1 MDKAKLR
8 AWWFERQGLGG
19 MTGAGP
25 AKILE
30 KAGWARS
37 VGGANPYLML
47 FSRAGTS
54 RAEADRALA
63 NVEIHELPSAR
74 NCTYVVP
81 AEHFAIALRMARGTG
96 DPQEISTAKKYV
108 GVTDQ
113 ELIHLQA
120 KVLDAL
126 GNETLDPK
134 EIRDRVGDAV
144 RSLGDEGKKRGMTTT
159 LPMVLGLLQ
168 TEGNIRR
175 VPVDG
180 RLDNQ
185 RYKYRRWDP
194 SPMAGYTKTL
204 EETYEEFAR
213 LYFSWIGPASKAS
226 FKEISGLGVKAAEAA
241 MAPLNLEPVED
252 GTLFILPD
260 DRDAYES
267 FRISKEPRYV
277 LTSCLDNI
285 SHLHWG
291 VRNLIDEK
299 DYDQPA
305 FGPKAGSRL
314 GGLVDL
320 ENHAIYD
327 RGRLVGLWE
336 YEPNEGKI
344 AWTSW
349 IEPNADLKAAVS
361 KTEAY
366 ARDQLGDVRSFSL
379 DSPESRKPRIEMIR
393 RTKQTAGIA

>member
-19 MTGAGP
+19 MPGAS
-25 AKILE
+25 ATE
-30 KAGWARS
+30 VFERAGWARS

-47 FSRAGTS
+47 FARAGLS
-54 RAEADRALA
+54 REEADRAVA
-63 NVEIHELPSAR
+63 DVEIHELPSAR

-81 AEHFAIALRMARGTG
+81 AEHFAIALRMARGAG
-96 DPQEISTAKKYV
+96 DPQEIATAKKYL
-108 GVTDQ
+108 GVTEK
-113 ELIHLQA
+113 ELINLQA

-126 GNETLDPK
+126 GNEALDPK

-144 RSLGDEGKKRGMTTT
+144 RSLGEEGKKRGMTTT

-168 TEGNIRR
+168 TEGNLRR
-175 VPVDG
+175 VPVEG
-180 RLDNQ
+180 RLDKQ

-213 LYFSWIGPASKAS
+213 LYFSWIGPASKSS

-241 MAPLNLEPVED
+241 MAPLDLEPVED

-260 DRDAYES
+260 DKDAYET
-267 FRISKEPRYV
+267 FRISKEPQCV
-277 LTSCLDNI
+277 LTSCLDNL

-291 VRNLIDEK
+291 VRNLIDER
-299 DYDQPA
+299 DFDQPA
-305 FGPKAGSRL
+305 FGPKEGSRL
-314 GGLVDL
+314 GGLEDL
-320 ENHAIYD
+320 ESHPIYD

-336 YEPNEGKI
+336 FDPNEGKI
-344 AWTSW
+344 VWTAWVEKT
-349 IEPNADLKAAVS
+349 AALKEAVS
-361 KTEAY
+361 KMETY
-366 ARDQLGDVRSFSL
+366 ARSQLGDVRSFSL

-393 RTKQTAGIA
+393 SGKQTAGVA